1 MNELLANPELLKNA
15 LLLIVLCIIE
25 MAVLLKCVKIITYLS
40 NPAWLFDGNLTITPL
55 VKTKNY
61 KLSWLLTILLMPLIV
76 LFLATLRSPELFFVL
91 LIPVVDGS
99 RIVIIFGL
107 IYMIS
112 ILLVS
117 AALLERILPPRA
129 YASKR
134 QLWSAFTSYAVI
146 FILLFLYTTT
156 VSL

>member
-1 MNELLANPELLKNA
+1 MNELLANPALLKNA
-15 LLLIVLCIIE
+15 LLLIGLCLVE
-25 MAVLLKCVKIITYLS
+25 LVVLLKILKMITYIT
-40 NPAWLFDGNLTITPL
+40 NPGWVFDRNLTITPL

-61 KLSWLLTILLMPLIV
+61 KLSW
-76 LFLATLRSPELFFVL
+76 LRSPELFFVL